1 MQQLKER
8 RIINTPTDI
17 PHVRSNCGTVL
28 NSLFEVSDSVQYL
41 KTSFNNFD
49 ADLTPKEQGGQNLR
63 VSVEY
68 VLNQRGK
75 PLMPCSPREARILL
89 KKGNAYV
96 IKRTPFTI
104 QLKKQTG
111 ESDLQL
117 TESFKTLLWERK
129 SDSSST

>member
-41 KTSFNNFD
+41 KTSFNNSD
-49 ADLTPKEQGGQNLR
+49 ADLTPKEQGEQNLR
-63 VSVEY
+63 VFGRRKTGYFDIRTLSGIKLHASV
-68 VLNQRGK
+68 K
-75 PLMPCSPREARILL
+75 C
-89 KKGNAYV
+89 
-96 IKRTPFTI
+96 
-104 QLKKQTG
+104 
-111 ESDLQL
+111 SDLQL